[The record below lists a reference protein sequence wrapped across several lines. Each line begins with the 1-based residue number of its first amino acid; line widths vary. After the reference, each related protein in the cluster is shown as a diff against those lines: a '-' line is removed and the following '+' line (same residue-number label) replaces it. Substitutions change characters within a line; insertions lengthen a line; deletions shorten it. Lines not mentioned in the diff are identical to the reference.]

1 MLSDNR
7 TRFVYVAGV
16 VIIIF
21 AIVRLVMETFQ
32 MIQLR
37 VIDYLLDWINWLE
50 VLLFTLSIIFA
61 WVFNSDCL
69 CETGWQWQI
78 GVVAVFLAWIDLIV
92 FIRKLPFVGIYVVMF
107 IDIFKIFV
115 KMIILTILLV
125 VAFGLAFYMAFFQP
139 GVFVG

>member
-7 TRFVYVAGV
+7 TRFVYVAAV

-21 AIVRLVMETFQ
+21 AVIRTAMEIFQ
-32 MIQLR
+32 MFQLH
-37 VIDYLLDWINWLE
+37 VIDYLLDWVNWLE
-50 VLLFTLSIIFA
+50 LTLFILSIIFA
-61 WVFNSDCL
+61 WVFNTDCR
-69 CETGWQWQI
+69 CELDWQWQI
-78 GVVAVFLAWIDLIV
+78 GIAAVFLAWLDLVV

-107 IDIFKIFV
+107 IDIFKIFI

-125 VAFGLAFYMAFFQP
+125 IAFGLAFYMAFFEP